1 MSATATRRLPTT
13 PRPAPRLAVRV
24 ITVAAVVMLGGTLLV
39 ATVARLTGFAAAPP
53 PPPSLASL
61 SLTFADLPD
70 GGVAVRNA
78 ATATQIAVIPARDDG
93 FLRMTLRM
101 LYNYR
106 QRVGIGTQSPFTLT
120 EFPGGRM
127 SLSDP
132 TTGQHVEL
140 EAFGPS
146 NVHEFANFFTKKAQP

>member
-1 MSATATRRLPTT
+1 MSAIAAQRPRAAASLPARII
-13 PRPAPRLAVRV
+13 PIAAGV
-24 ITVAAVVMLGGTLLV
+24 ILGGTLLA
-39 ATVARLTGFAAAPP
+39 ATVARLTGFAALPA

-61 SLTFADLPD
+61 SLSFADLPD
-70 GGVAVRNA
+70 GGVAVRNVVSGA
-78 ATATQIAVIPARDDG
+78 QIAAIPARDDG

-106 QRVGIGTQSPFTLT
+106 LREGIGPQAPFTLT

-127 SLSDP
+127 ALADP
-132 TTGQHVEL
+132 ATGQRVEL

-146 NVHEFANFFTKKAQP
+146 NVREFSNFFTKKAQP